1 MKNKVKSLVLLLG
14 LLVVTYLVFFILQP
28 TRFGSAESLFILLQQ
43 CLLPSIAAC
52 GFYFV
57 LTMGL
62 FDFSI
67 GANIILSALVAC
79 MLSVQFGFV
88 GLVIGAVLVGTLVG
102 VANGFLYLKFKIP
115 SIIATVGLMII
126 YECVASYLAGENS
139 YVLAEEYRIL
149 GQAPWN
155 IIIAV
160 IAFAIA
166 MFIIKFTRTGIYIKA
181 IGKNE
186 PMAQNM
192 GVNVSKYKV
201 IGFILCGFFTGITAL
216 LTICYS
222 STVIPVQGMSS
233 MARNFTPIMGCFIGL
248 AFKKYVNP
256 VISIIIG
263 EFIIAMIISGIMTNG
278 LDSTLQNTIIG
289 VILLVIV
296 AAMGLKNKGKAEV
309 VK

>member
-28 TRFGSAESLFILLQQ
+28 TRFGSPESLFILLQQ

-126 YECVASYLAGENS
+126 YECVASYLAGGNS
-139 YVLAEEYRIL
+139 YVLAEQYRIL

-201 IGFILCGFFTGITAL
+201 IGFVLCGLFTGITAL

-296 AAMGLKNKGKAEV
+296 AAMGLRNKGKAEV